1 MLIEVRH
8 ACQTLW
14 YHPHGSPSI
23 PFFSNIKPITIL
35 QTHRAIYAAGPLNR
49 FSPQLEYLSHSI
61 AQIHLS
67 HFYPFMKRN
76 LTFFFLKQ
84 ILNHPR
90 VVEESQLC
98 KRFLSGVLAFTTYT
112 HTHTTRPLSPTLIIS
127 SLIIA
132 RLIFLFRSLQWLP
145 ITYRIKFSSLTFA
158 NEGLYDQAL
167 PIQLPLLLLPFTHM
181 TAATL
186 AFLLC
191 FEHFTLIPSCIGGP

>member
-67 HFYPFMKRN
+67 HFYPFIKRN

-112 HTHTTRPLSPTLIIS
+112 HTPHHTPPLPNPHHQFSNNSQTD
-127 SLIIA
+127 
-132 RLIFLFRSLQWLP
+132 LP
-145 ITYRIKFSSLTFA
+145 VQKPPVASYHIQNK
-158 NEGLYDQAL
+158 
-167 PIQLPLLLLPFTHM
+167 IQLLN
-181 TAATL
+181 
-186 AFLLC
+186 LC
-191 FEHFTLIPSCIGGP
+191 